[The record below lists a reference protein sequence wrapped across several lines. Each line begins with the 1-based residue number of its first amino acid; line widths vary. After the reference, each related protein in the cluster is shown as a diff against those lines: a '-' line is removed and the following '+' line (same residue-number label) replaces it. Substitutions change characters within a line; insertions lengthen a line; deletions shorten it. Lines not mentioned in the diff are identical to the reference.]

1 MPPILKPFRDT
12 SRMMHGNRSR
22 SSPRS
27 TIRLLRLL
35 ICARFKHRRSGTVEW
50 DTLSLPYS
58 VAAPDRGA
66 IILLHLNDEQNNP
79 CMNAFL
85 SLLLRGISSGN
96 DKVRQ
101 PDISN
106 KADPANRFS
115 SFFERTSPFTR
126 KSGLTCSV
134 EFCFH
139 DHGSFR
145 NLSVS
150 FRPTQTSLRCVF
162 RPGLLIQ
169 TPLSGSWMP
178 IHVHGVLLHTISG
191 FELSQVDETL
201 QNGRSPETPLRALL
215 PNPMTFA

>member
-1 MPPILKPFRDT
+1 
-12 SRMMHGNRSR
+12 MMHGNRSR

-27 TIRLLRLL
+27 TIRLLRFL

-106 KADPANRFS
+106 KADPVNRFS
-115 SFFERTSPFTR
+115 SFFERASRFTR

-145 NLSVS
+145 NLSVG

-169 TPLSGSWMP
+169 NSPFRERDAHSCSRRSTANRIPFRAVPSGWN
-178 IHVHGVLLHTISG
+178 VTK
-191 FELSQVDETL
+191 
-201 QNGRSPETPLRALL
+201 RAQ
-215 PNPMTFA
+215 PGNSSSRFSS